1 VRLNHTALFSHHLEL
16 GAKMADFAGWEM
28 PIQYK
33 GIIAEHKSVRERA
46 GIFDVSHMGQIFV
59 KGRQTVDFLSYVTT
73 WDMNRQKE
81 NDCRYCH
88 ILDHE
93 GKIID
98 DVIVYTLSS
107 EEYMIVPNASMVDT
121 IFPWLIE
128 NSSEFDV
135 EIEDFSNEFFCLAL
149 QGPDAP
155 RLLGQH
161 LNISVNPFTLVRDG
175 NMIISGTGYT
185 GELGCEII
193 GPYSD
198 APFHWESLI
207 DMGAEPIG
215 LGARD
220 TLRLEKGFLLSGQ
233 DFDGMQTTIETGYS
247 WVIDWN
253 HDFIGK
259 ESILSKKSETC
270 PKLCGIILDDRGVLR
285 PGFQVY
291 HKGKPISTLTSG
303 SLSPSL
309 RRGIGLAYLD
319 IPLNSSITVEVR
331 GNHLNGRVVRLPFL

>member
-1 VRLNHTALFSHHLEL
+1 VSLNHTPLFKHHLTL

-33 GIIAEHKSVRERA
+33 SIVAEHKSVRERV

-59 KGRQTVDFLSYVTT
+59 KGKQTIDFLSYMTT
-73 WDMNRQKE
+73 WDMSRQKD

-88 ILDHE
+88 ILNHE

-107 EEYMIVPNASMVDT
+107 EEYMIVPNASMIGT
-121 IFPWLIE
+121 IFPWLLE
-128 NSSEFDV
+128 NSSKFDV
-135 EIEDFSNEFFCLAL
+135 RIKDFSNEFFCLAL

-161 LNISVNPFTLVRDG
+161 LNISITPFTLVRDG
-175 NMIISGTGYT
+175 DMIVSGTGYT
-185 GELGCEII
+185 GETGCEII
-193 GPYSD
+193 APYNE
-198 APFHWESLI
+198 AAFHWESLV
-207 DMGAEPIG
+207 DMGAEPVG

-233 DFDGMQTTIETGYS
+233 DFDGTQTTIEAGYS

-253 HDFIGK
+253 HDFIGRK
-259 ESILSKKSETC
+259 SLDSIKMESY

-291 HKGKPISTLTSG
+291 HEGVPVSRLTSG

-309 RRGIGLAYLD
+309 RKGIGLAYLD
-319 IPLNSSITVEVR
+319 LPMNSNITVEVR

>member
-1 VRLNHTALFSHHLEL
+1 
-16 GAKMADFAGWEM
+16 MADFAGWEM

-59 KGRQTVDFLSYVTT
+59 KGKQTVDFLSYVTT
-73 WDMNRQKE
+73 WDMHRQKD

-107 EEYMIVPNASMVDT
+107 EEYMIVPNASMIDT

-135 EIEDFSNEFFCLAL
+135 KIEDSSNEFFCLAL

-161 LNISVNPFTLVRDG
+161 HNISVNPFTLVRDG
-175 NMIISGTGYT
+175 DMIISGTGYT
-185 GELGCEII
+185 GELGCEIF
-193 GPYSD
+193 GPYSE
-198 APFHWESLI
+198 AAFHWESLI
-207 DMGAEPIG
+207 GMGAEPIG

-233 DFDGMQTTIETGYS
+233 DFDGKQTTVETGYS

-259 ESILSKKSETC
+259 ESILSKKETC

-285 PGFQVY
+285 PGFQIY
-291 HKGKPISTLTSG
+291 HKGEPISTLTSG

-309 RRGIGLAYLD
+309 KRGIGLAYID
-319 IPLNSSITVEVR
+319 IPFNSSITVEVR